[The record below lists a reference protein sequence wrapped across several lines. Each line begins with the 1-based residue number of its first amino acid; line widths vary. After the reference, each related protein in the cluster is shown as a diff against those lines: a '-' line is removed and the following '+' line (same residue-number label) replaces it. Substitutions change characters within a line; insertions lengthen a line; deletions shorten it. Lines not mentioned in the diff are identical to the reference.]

1 LSLPVGIS
9 TPFIRR
15 PVATTL
21 LTVGVLMLGVMGYRL
36 LPVSALPTIDFPTIE
51 VLTDL
56 SGASVDVVASSIT
69 APLESQ
75 LGQMPALISMSSVS
89 SFGRSAITLR
99 FALNRN
105 IDAAA
110 QDVQSAIS
118 SAAGLL
124 PPSLQ
129 IPPTYSKV
137 NPADAPIMLIALT
150 SGAIPL
156 SEVQEFA
163 STVLSPKLSQ
173 IDGVGLVSVQGGQ
186 KRAVRVQ
193 IRPAALAALGLSL
206 EDVRLAIQQINVN
219 TPKGSIDGS
228 RQSHTIGANDQ
239 LLTAETYED
248 AILTY
253 RDGAPIRIRDV
264 GSAVEGVEN
273 VKLAA
278 WQGDKPAILLEIRRQ
293 PGSNI
298 IATVDRVDELL
309 SDLRAVVPPAI
320 ELRVLSDRTE
330 TIRASLAEVKF
341 TFLLTIV
348 LVIGVIF
355 IYLREPLA
363 TIIPSIVIPLSLIS
377 AFGIMYIAGF
387 SLNNLSLMALTVAAG
402 FVVDDAIV
410 MIENIARYREQGMPR
425 RMAAIRGAREIAFTV
440 VSLTLSLVAVFLP
453 LLLMGGVIGRLFR
466 EFAVTLSAAVLI
478 SAVISLTL
486 TPMMCGQ
493 LLGSDQQLKPRF
505 LPWLDKAFEW
515 QLRAYDRSL
524 KLALAHSGFVLSLTL
539 FALVVSVAL
548 YLVIPKGFLPQQDTG
563 LIVGIVDT
571 SPDMSFRGLAARQR
585 EIVDVVRKDPDVA
598 SVASFVGSGTSGA
611 KTNVGQLSIALKPR
625 RERKSSADQVIERLA
640 TATAHYPDVKLFAQ
654 AIQDIQLDQHVSRTQ
669 HHYVLQASD
678 ASELAQWVPILA
690 RELQRR
696 PEFQDVATDLQ
707 EGGIQTKLTIDRDRA
722 SLMDI
727 PIQSIDEVLY
737 DAFGQR
743 WVSTIFTQLDQYH
756 VILELDPKSQ
766 EEISNLDLL
775 YVPTRTG
782 IQVPLTSLVSVTSE
796 SQPLSINRL
805 DRFSFVTLSFNLSP
819 GVSLGTAI
827 NSLERTKV
835 FIGMPLTID
844 GRFSGTAAEFQ
855 ESFSDAPLLVLASI
869 VVVYI
874 VLGVL
879 YESFVHPITILSTL
893 PSAGLGALMAMWLL
907 QYELNLMT
915 LIGVVLLIGIVKK
928 NAIMM
933 INFAV
938 EAERSLGTKPDQ
950 SIYDACMLRFRP
962 IMMTTMAA
970 ILGAVPLAL
979 GGGAGAEL
987 RRPLG
992 IAIIGGLVLSQFLTL
1007 YSTPVIYIQLSRL
1020 RTMLLSK
1027 ISPVLGSSEAREVG
1041 SLPPG

>member
-1 LSLPVGIS
+1 MSIS

-56 SGASVDVVASSIT
+56 PGASVDVMASSIT

-75 LGQMPALISMSSVS
+75 LGQMPALVSMSSVS

-124 PPSLQ
+124 PPTLQ

-150 SGAIPL
+150 SNAIPL
-156 SEVQEFA
+156 PQVQEFA

-248 AILTY
+248 AVLTY

-264 GSAVEGVEN
+264 GAAVEGVEN

-278 WQGDKPAILLEIRRQ
+278 WRGDMPAILLEIRRQ

-309 SDLRAVVPPAI
+309 SELRAVVPPAI
-320 ELRVLSDRTE
+320 ELSVLSDRTE
-330 TIRASLAEVKF
+330 TIRASLNEVKF

-355 IYLREPLA
+355 VYLREPLA

-377 AFGIMYIAGF
+377 AFGIMYIGGF

-410 MIENIARYREQGMPR
+410 MIENIARYREQGLPR
-425 RMAAIRGAREIAFTV
+425 RMAAIRGAKEIAFTV

-515 QLRAYDRSL
+515 QLGAYDRSL
-524 KLALAHSGFVLSLTL
+524 KLALAHSSLVLWLTMV
-539 FALVVSVAL
+539 ALVISVAL
-548 YLVIPKGFLPQQDTG
+548 YIVIPKGFLPQQDTG

-571 SPDMSFRGLAARQR
+571 SPDMSHRGLVARQR

-598 SVASFVGSGTSGA
+598 SVSSFVGLGTSGA

-640 TATAHYPDVKLFAQ
+640 AATEHFPDVRLFSQ
-654 AIQDIQLDQHVSRTQ
+654 AVQDIQLDQHVSRTQ

-678 ASELAQWVPILA
+678 ASELTRWVPILA
-690 RELQRR
+690 RELQGR
-696 PEFQDVATDLQ
+696 PEFKDVATDLQ

-722 SLMDI
+722 SLMDV

-756 VILELDPKSQ
+756 VILELDPQAQ
-766 EEISNLDLL
+766 EEVSNLDLL

-782 IQVPLTSLVSVTSE
+782 MQVPLRSLVTVSSE
-796 SQPLSINRL
+796 TQPLSINRL
-805 DRFSFVTLSFNLSP
+805 DRFSFVNLSFNLSP

-827 NSLERTKV
+827 NALERTKV
-835 FIGMPLTID
+835 FIGMPLSID

-855 ESFSDAPLLVLASI
+855 DSFSGAPLLVLASI

-879 YESFVHPITILSTL
+879 YESFVHPVTILSTL

-915 LIGVVLLIGIVKK
+915 LIAIVLLIGIVKK

-938 EAERSLGTKPDQ
+938 EAERSSGFAPAQ
-950 SIYDACMLRFRP
+950 SIYEACLLRFRP

-970 ILGAVPLAL
+970 ILGALPLAL
-979 GGGAGAEL
+979 QGGAGAEL

-1007 YSTPVIYIQLSRL
+1007 YSTPVIYIKMSGL
-1020 RTMLLSK
+1020 RTMFLSK
-1027 ISPVLGSSEAREVG
+1027 MSRVLGTSKAREVTPF
-1041 SLPPG
+1041 PPG

>member
-1 LSLPVGIS
+1 VSLS

-21 LTVGVLMLGVMGYRL
+21 LTVGVSLLGAMGYRL
-36 LPVSALPTIDFPTIE
+36 LPVAALPTIDFPTIE
-51 VLTDL
+51 VLADL
-56 SGASVDVVASSIT
+56 PGASVDVVASSIT

-75 LGQMPALISMSSVS
+75 LGQMPALVSMSSLS

-124 PPSLQ
+124 PTSLQ

-137 NPADAPIMLIALT
+137 NPADAPIMLLALT
-150 SGAIPL
+150 SRALPL
-156 SEVQEFA
+156 SQVQEFA

-193 IRPAALAALGLSL
+193 VRPAALASLGLSL
-206 EDVRLAIQQINVN
+206 EDVRLGIQQINVN

-248 AILTY
+248 AILAY
-253 RDGAPIRIRDV
+253 RDGAPVRVRDV
-264 GSAVEGVEN
+264 GTVVEGVEN

-278 WQGDKPAILLEIRRQ
+278 WHGSEPAILLEIRRQ

-298 IATVDRVDELL
+298 IATVDRVHELL
-309 SDLRAVVPPAI
+309 SGLRAALPPAI
-320 ELRVLSDRTE
+320 ELSVLSDRTE
-330 TIRASLAEVKF
+330 TIRSSLAEVKF
-341 TFLLTIV
+341 TFLLTV
-348 LVIGVIF
+348 LLVIGVIF
-355 IYLREPLA
+355 FYLREPFA
-363 TIIPSIVIPLSLIS
+363 TIIPSVVIPLSLIS
-377 AFGIMYIAGF
+377 SFGIMYICGF

-410 MIENIARYREQGMPR
+410 MIENIARYREQGLPS
-425 RMAAIRGAREIAFTV
+425 RMAAIRGAREISFTV

-478 SAVISLTL
+478 SAVVSLTL

-493 LLGSDQQLKPRF
+493 LLGSNQRLRPRF
-505 LPWLDKAFEW
+505 FPWLDKAFEW
-515 QLRAYDRSL
+515 QLRVYDWSL
-524 KLALAHSGFVLSLTL
+524 KLVLGRSAAVLSLTL
-539 FALVVSVAL
+539 LALVISTVL
-548 YLVIPKGFLPQQDTG
+548 YIVIPKGFLPQQDTG
-563 LIVGIVDT
+563 LVVGIIDT
-571 SPDMSFRGLAARQR
+571 APDMSFRGLVARQR
-585 EIVDVVRKDPDVA
+585 QIVDVVQKDPDVA

-611 KTNVGQLSIALKPR
+611 RANIGQLSIALKPR
-625 RERKSSADQVIERLA
+625 RDRRSSADQVIERLTEA
-640 TATAHYPDVKLFAQ
+640 TADYPDVRLFAQ
-654 AIQDIQLDQHVSRTQ
+654 AVQDIQLDQHVSRTQ
-669 HHYVLQASD
+669 HHYVLQAAD
-678 ASELAQWVPILA
+678 ASELTQWVPRLA
-690 RELQRR
+690 RELQKR

-707 EGGIQTKLTIDRDRA
+707 EGGIQTRLTIDRDRA
-722 SLMDI
+722 SLMDV
-727 PIQSIDEVLY
+727 PIQVIDEVLY

-756 VILELDPKSQ
+756 VILELDPRSQ
-766 EEISNLDLL
+766 EDTSSLDVL
-775 YVPTRTG
+775 YVPARSG
-782 IQVPLTSLVSVTSE
+782 VQVPLRSLVTVTTE
-796 SQPLSINRL
+796 TQPLSINRL
-805 DRFSFVTLSFNLSP
+805 DRFSFVTLSFNLAP
-819 GVSLGTAI
+819 GVSLGAAI
-827 NSLERTKV
+827 DALERTKV
-835 FIGMPLTID
+835 FVGMPLTID

-869 VVVYI
+869 LVVYI

-879 YESFVHPITILSTL
+879 YESFLHPITILSTL

-907 QYELNLMT
+907 NYELNLMT
-915 LIGVVLLIGIVKK
+915 LIGIVLLIGIVKK

-938 EAERSLGTKPDQ
+938 EAERSQGARPDE
-950 SIYDACMLRFRP
+950 SIYNACLLRFRP

-970 ILGAVPLAL
+970 ILGALPLAL

-1007 YSTPVIYIQLSRL
+1007 YSTPVIYIELSRL
-1020 RTMLLSK
+1020 RAIFSAKMSRRA
-1027 ISPVLGSSEAREVG
+1027 SSSEMERIG
-1041 SLPPG
+1041 SAPPS

>member
-1 LSLPVGIS
+1 MSIS
-9 TPFIRR
+9 SPFIRR

-21 LTVGVLMLGVMGYRL
+21 LTIGVVLLGAMGYRL
-36 LPVSALPTIDFPTIE
+36 LPVAALPTIDFPTIE

-56 SGASVDVVASSIT
+56 PGASVDVVASSIT

-75 LGQMPALISMSSVS
+75 LGQMPSLIAMSSVS

-99 FALNRN
+99 FALSRN

-124 PPSLQ
+124 PSSLQ

-150 SGAIPL
+150 SRAIPL
-156 SEVQEFA
+156 SSVQEFA

-173 IDGVGLVSVQGGQ
+173 IDGVGLVSIQGGQ

-193 IRPAALAALGLSL
+193 VRPSALAALGLSL

-219 TPKGSIDGS
+219 TPKGSIEGS

-239 LLTAETYED
+239 LFTAETYED

-253 RDGAPIRIRDV
+253 RGGAPVRIREI
-264 GSAVEGVEN
+264 GSAIEGVEN

-278 WQGDKPAILLEIRRQ
+278 WHGTEPAILLEIRRQ

-298 IATVDRVDELL
+298 IATVDRVNELL
-309 SDLRAVVPPAI
+309 ADLRATIPPAI
-320 ELRVLSDRTE
+320 ELTLLSDRTE
-330 TIRASLAEVKF
+330 TIRSSLAEVKF
-341 TFLLTIV
+341 TFLLTVV

-355 IYLREPLA
+355 VYLREPLA

-377 AFGIMYIAGF
+377 TFGIMYVCGF
-387 SLNNLSLMALTVAAG
+387 SLNNLSLIALTVAAG

-410 MIENIARYREQGMPR
+410 MIENIARYREQGFPS
-425 RMAAIRGAREIAFTV
+425 RMAAIRGAKEIAFTV

-453 LLLMGGVIGRLFR
+453 LLLLSGVIGRIFR

-478 SAVISLTL
+478 SAIISLTL

-493 LLGSDQQLKPRF
+493 LLGSGRQFKPRF
-505 LPWLDKAFEW
+505 LPWLDKAFEA

-524 KLALAHSGFVLSLTL
+524 KFALDHAAVVLSLTI
-539 FALVVSVAL
+539 FSLVFSVIL
-548 YLVIPKGFLPQQDTG
+548 YVIIPKGFLPQQDAG
-563 LIVGIVDT
+563 LIVGVVDT
-571 SPDMSFRGLAARQR
+571 SPDMSFRGLVERQR
-585 EIVDVVRKDPDVA
+585 EIVDIVRKDPDVA
-598 SVASFVGSGTSGA
+598 SIASFVGAGTSGA
-611 KTNVGQLSIALKPR
+611 RTNAGQLSIALKPR
-625 RERKSSADQVIERLA
+625 RERQHSADQVIERLTAA
-640 TATAHYPDVKLFAQ
+640 TTHFPDIRLFAQ
-654 AIQDIQLDQHVSRTQ
+654 AVQDIQLDHHVSRTQ
-669 HHYVLQASD
+669 HHYLLQSSD
-678 ASELAQWVPILA
+678 SSELVQWVPTLA
-690 RELQRR
+690 LELQRR

-722 SLMDI
+722 ALMDV
-727 PIQSIDEVLY
+727 PIQAIDEILY

-756 VILELDPKSQ
+756 VILELDPMSQ
-766 EEISNLDLL
+766 EGATNLELL
-775 YVPTRTG
+775 HVPARSG
-782 IQVPLTSLVSVTSE
+782 AQVPLTSLVSVSTE
-796 SQPLSINRL
+796 TQPLSINRL

-819 GVSLGTAI
+819 GVSLGSAI
-827 NSLERTKV
+827 DALERARRFV
-835 FIGMPLTID
+835 GVPLTIE
-844 GRFSGTAAEFQ
+844 GRFSGTAAEFHD
-855 ESFSDAPLLVLASI
+855 SFSSVPLLVLASI
-869 VVVYI
+869 LVVYI

-879 YESFVHPITILSTL
+879 YESFLHPITILSTL
-893 PSAGLGALMAMWLL
+893 PSAGLGALMAMWLFS
-907 QYELNLMT
+907 YELNLMT
-915 LIGVVLLIGIVKK
+915 LIGIVLLIGIVKK

-938 EAERSLGTKPDQ
+938 EAERSQGMKSDE
-950 SIYDACMLRFRP
+950 SIYKACLLRFRP

-970 ILGAVPLAL
+970 ILGALPLAL
-979 GGGAGAEL
+979 AGGAGAEF

-992 IAIIGGLVLSQFLTL
+992 IAIIGGLVVSQFLTL
-1007 YSTPVIYIQLSRL
+1007 YSTPVIYIELSRL
-1020 RTMLLSK
+1020 RAIVSRNFMRRMDMPEQAS
-1027 ISPVLGSSEAREVG
+1027 
-1041 SLPPG
+1041 SLPPV